1 MGMNH
6 CPKNMRFGPCGG
18 VRLDGGC
25 EVPPIVCPFLD
36 RSIVP
41 LPPPLMSSVQPD
53 LPSPAIVVDVRSPDG
68 WGGDS
73 IGLWHRIGDELN
85 GCVALVGEHVENAP
99 LHDDSGTLAPQQVIS
114 ILASKGVP
122 VVATITGRDRSLT
135 AAQALMRSYMSAG
148 AAVIHCVTGDHPA
161 ALGIDRATRFGTES
175 MELVAVAASAG
186 ICASVGE
193 SPTSAG
199 NRILR
204 LHDKARAG
212 ASLCILNHGGDAAD
226 LTAYSDG
233 CRAAGLDIPLV
244 AAVPMIA
251 EQTSSP
257 RACHVS
263 RRQTSPRLPRR
274 NHRGERSQPT
284 RTGFGGRNGLCSRCG
299 RSLHGGQPVR
309 LRIRR

>member
-1 MGMNH
+1 
-6 CPKNMRFGPCGG
+6 
-18 VRLDGGC
+18 
-25 EVPPIVCPFLD
+25 
-36 RSIVP
+36 
-41 LPPPLMSSVQPD
+41 MSSVQPD

-175 MELVAVAASAG
+175 MEVVAVAASAG

-263 RRQTSPRLPRR
+263 RRPISPRLPRW